1 MAGRLIFHCD
11 GNNFFASCECIE
23 HPEWRDVPMAVAGD
37 PKDRCG
43 IVVAKNELAKK
54 AGVKTTDTIWQARQ
68 KCPNILFVPPHHD
81 EYARVSR
88 RMNAIFREYT
98 DFVEPASID
107 ESYLDMTGA
116 PGFYGLSPRELA
128 DLLRR
133 RVRKEIGITISV
145 GVSFCKVFA
154 KMGSDYRK
162 PDATTLI
169 FRENYQEMLYPLPVA
184 TMLYAGRAS
193 VQTMARHGIRTIGEL
208 AARSRADLRRMLGK
222 SGEQLWL
229 YANGLDDSHVRRY
242 EDRPEVKS
250 VSRGMTFRRD
260 LVNME
265 EVRCGVSVL
274 VDEIAAT
281 LRQSGLKGSVISVTL
296 KAPTLHTLSHQVT
309 LPHPTYLQQEIRTVT
324 MRLITD
330 HWSVSA
336 KSPVRSITVGV
347 SHLSGENEAYTEQ
360 LSLFDL
366 CTSVGNAEKEPTVG
380 LEKQEKVEAAV
391 AKLRQRLGNDAV
403 SLGCYDNDEIGVR
416 QYGKKR

>member
-133 RVRKEIGITISV
+133 RVRADDGTPRHPHHRRTGGAFPRRLKE
-145 GVSFCKVFA
+145 
-154 KMGSDYRK
+154 
-162 PDATTLI
+162 DAW
-169 FRENYQEMLYPLPVA
+169 Q
-184 TMLYAGRAS
+184 
-193 VQTMARHGIRTIGEL
+193 
-208 AARSRADLRRMLGK
+208 
-222 SGEQLWL
+222 
-229 YANGLDDSHVRRY
+229 VRRAA
-242 EDRPEVKS
+242 
-250 VSRGMTFRRD
+250 
-260 LVNME
+260 LA
-265 EVRCGVSVL
+265 VR
-274 VDEIAAT
+274 E
-281 LRQSGLKGSVISVTL
+281 
-296 KAPTLHTLSHQVT
+296 
-309 LPHPTYLQQEIRTVT
+309 
-324 MRLITD
+324 
-330 HWSVSA
+330 
-336 KSPVRSITVGV
+336 
-347 SHLSGENEAYTEQ
+347 
-360 LSLFDL
+360 
-366 CTSVGNAEKEPTVG
+366 
-380 LEKQEKVEAAV
+380 
-391 AKLRQRLGNDAV
+391 RLG
-403 SLGCYDNDEIGVR
+403 
-416 QYGKKR
+416 

>member
-1 MAGRLIFHCD
+1 M
-11 GNNFFASCECIE
+11 
-23 HPEWRDVPMAVAGD
+23 
-37 PKDRCG
+37 
-43 IVVAKNELAKK
+43 
-54 AGVKTTDTIWQARQ
+54 
-68 KCPNILFVPPHHD
+68 
-81 EYARVSR
+81 
-88 RMNAIFREYT
+88 
-98 DFVEPASID
+98 
-107 ESYLDMTGA
+107 
-116 PGFYGLSPRELA
+116 
-128 DLLRR
+128 
-133 RVRKEIGITISV
+133 
-145 GVSFCKVFA
+145 
-154 KMGSDYRK
+154 
-162 PDATTLI
+162 
-169 FRENYQEMLYPLPVA
+169 
-184 TMLYAGRAS
+184 
-193 VQTMARHGIRTIGEL
+193 
-208 AARSRADLRRMLGK
+208 
-222 SGEQLWL
+222 
-229 YANGLDDSHVRRY
+229 
-242 EDRPEVKS
+242 KS

-324 MRLITD
+324 MQLITD

-380 LEKQEKVEAAV
+380 LEKLEKVEAAV

>member
-1 MAGRLIFHCD
+1 
-11 GNNFFASCECIE
+11 
-23 HPEWRDVPMAVAGD
+23 MAVAGD

-133 RVRKEIGITISV
+133 RVREEIGITISV

-184 TMLYAGRAS
+184 TMLYADARPCRRWHATAS
-193 VQTMARHGIRTIGEL
+193 APSANWRRVPAQT
-208 AARSRADLRRMLGK
+208 
-222 SGEQLWL
+222 
-229 YANGLDDSHVRRY
+229 
-242 EDRPEVKS
+242 
-250 VSRGMTFRRD
+250 
-260 LVNME
+260 
-265 EVRCGVSVL
+265 
-274 VDEIAAT
+274 
-281 LRQSGLKGSVISVTL
+281 
-296 KAPTLHTLSHQVT
+296 
-309 LPHPTYLQQEIRTVT
+309 
-324 MRLITD
+324 
-330 HWSVSA
+330 
-336 KSPVRSITVGV
+336 
-347 SHLSGENEAYTEQ
+347 
-360 LSLFDL
+360 
-366 CTSVGNAEKEPTVG
+366 
-380 LEKQEKVEAAV
+380 
-391 AKLRQRLGNDAV
+391 
-403 SLGCYDNDEIGVR
+403 
-416 QYGKKR
+416 